1 MNRHVRSEQLGR
13 ARGHSDDERQEP
25 KPSKSGEGWAGFTW
39 DNDRVVP
46 NVFASC

>member
-1 MNRHVRSEQLGR
+1 MSGVSSWAKPGATAMMKGRSQ
-13 ARGHSDDERQEP
+13 

-39 DNDRVVP
+39 DNDKVVP